1 MNNKEY
7 LGDLI
12 GGSLMIA
19 DCRII
24 AETLLKNLPEAEW
37 KKLVIEENILQKKSV
52 NTASRNAY
60 TLRKRL
66 EPLGRKF
73 LQTLLGVSEQAYIQL
88 LMMAFLIHS
97 PVVVDFMQ
105 KSLAEAKRTYK
116 PGISP
121 NAWAEFIED
130 RVRAY
135 PELGMYSESTLK
147 KMGNNVVK
155 ALVDSGY
162 LNTSRQ
168 RQIQAVYLLPEVKVC
183 LSDLG
188 HEDLINIMECTV

>member
-24 AETLLKNLPEAEW
+24 AETLLKNLPEDEW

-73 LQTLLGVSEQAYIQL
+73 LQTLLDVPEQAYIQL
-88 LMMAFLIHS
+88 LLMAFLIHS

-116 PGISP
+116 PGITP
-121 NAWAEFIED
+121 DAWAEFIED
-130 RVRAY
+130 RIRAY
-135 PELGMYSESTLK
+135 PELGKYSESTLK

-162 LNTSRQ
+162 LNSSRQ
-168 RQIQAVYLLPEVKVC
+168 RQIQAVYLLPEVKAC

-188 HEDLINIMECTV
+188 HEDLINIMECTA